1 MIVVIQGDCV
11 EVMPS
16 TLADKSVDASI
27 TVPAYALW
35 LAGTWI
41 AIAFLFLVW
50 KNFIDNQKGK

>member
-1 MIVVIQGDCV
+1 MSEVIQGDCV
-11 EVMPS
+11 EVMP

-35 LAGTWI
+35 FAGTWI

-50 KNFIDNQKGK
+50 KNFVDNQEGK

>member
-11 EVMPS
+11 EVSP

-41 AIAFLFLVW
+41 VALFLLLVW
-50 KNFIDNQKGK
+50 KNFVDNQKGK